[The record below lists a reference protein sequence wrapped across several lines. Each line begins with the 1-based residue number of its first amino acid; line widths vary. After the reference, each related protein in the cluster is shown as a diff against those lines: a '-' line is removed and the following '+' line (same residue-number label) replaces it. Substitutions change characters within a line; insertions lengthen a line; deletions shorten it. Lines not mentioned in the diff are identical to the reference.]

1 MNESPLCL
9 YTAQVQPEWLDV
21 NDHMNVAYYALVFDQ
36 ASERF
41 MEHLGVDNDY
51 IRERNASWVA
61 LESHTTFSRELLLG
75 NPLRVTAQVLDSDA
89 KRIHLFQTLY
99 HAEDR
104 FQAASNE
111 LMILHL
117 DLERRR
123 AVPFPLQVAER
134 LEEIAASHQKLPLP
148 PERGRSIGLRR
159 NGG

>member
-1 MNESPLCL
+1 MNDSPLCL
-9 YTAQVQPEWLDV
+9 YTARVLPEWLDV

-61 LESHTTFSRELLLG
+61 LESHTIFSHELLLG
-75 NPLRVTAQVLDSDA
+75 DPLRVTAQVLDADA

-99 HAEDR
+99 HAEEG

-117 DLERRR
+117 DLEQRR
-123 AVPFPLQVAER
+123 AAPFPLRVAQR
-134 LEEIAASHQKLPLP
+134 LEEISGAHRQLPQP
-148 PERGRSIGLRR
+148 PERGGSIGLRR
-159 NGG
+159 HGG